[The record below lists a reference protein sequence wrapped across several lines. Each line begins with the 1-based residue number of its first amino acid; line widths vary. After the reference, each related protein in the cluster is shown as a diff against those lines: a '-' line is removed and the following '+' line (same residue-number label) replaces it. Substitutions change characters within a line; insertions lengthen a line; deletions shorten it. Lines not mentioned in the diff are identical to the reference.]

1 MLSSRHRLPKEEITN
16 VLRHGMHVRSEI
28 IELVYKK
35 TTGLPRF
42 VPRSGTPLAKP
53 RFAFIVSTKI
63 DKRATARNRMRRTM
77 SESVRHLLAKI
88 GSIDGIIIAKKNFAD
103 LPQTKV
109 EKIVISLL
117 RL

>member
-16 VLRHGMHVRSEI
+16 VLHHGMHVRSEI
-28 IELVYKK
+28 AELVYRK
-35 TTGLPRF
+35 TG
-42 VPRSGTPLAKP
+42 GAP

-77 SESVRHLLAKI
+77 SESIRHLLAKI

-109 EKIVISLL
+109 QVFIEELL
-117 RL
+117 KKASAL